1 MKGEMDLYN
10 ELCAERNRISGEQD
24 AANSEKIRKARLAKD
39 RAARKKQEMEELMT
53 IIGIF
58 VVLGIGMT
66 IVFVAIYYRG

>member
-1 MKGEMDLYN
+1 
-10 ELCAERNRISGEQD
+10 
-24 AANSEKIRKARLAKD
+24 LAKD

-66 IVFVAIYYRG
+66 IVLVAIYHMG